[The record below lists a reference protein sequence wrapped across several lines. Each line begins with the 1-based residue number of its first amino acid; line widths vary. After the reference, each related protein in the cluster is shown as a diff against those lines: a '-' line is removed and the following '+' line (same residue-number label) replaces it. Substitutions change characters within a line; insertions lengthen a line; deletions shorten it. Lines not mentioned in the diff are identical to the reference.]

1 MSGPN
6 SPDTSTASK
15 SKFSRRDF
23 LKLLGAGGSS
33 HGWKSSS
40 NRCKLFKRCSKRNK
54 GGCRLGK

>member
-33 HGWKSSS
+33 HGSI
-40 NRCKLFKRCSKRNK
+40 F
-54 GGCRLGK
+54 